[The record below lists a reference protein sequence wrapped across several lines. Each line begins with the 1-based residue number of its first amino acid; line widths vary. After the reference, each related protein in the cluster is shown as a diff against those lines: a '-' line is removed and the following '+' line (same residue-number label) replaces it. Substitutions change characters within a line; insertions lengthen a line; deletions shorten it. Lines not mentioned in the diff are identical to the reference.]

1 MTLEHNVPAAQ
12 SLAKP
17 KAIVAGIINTLTGDI
32 SDTTTNTSAKTRL
45 FLKARDELNVQ
56 HGQNAF
62 MVFEFNSIGMG
73 NIDYIKRHIKSGNP
87 DSLLQGVYLL
97 QARYKVQETE
107 MALERIEKELSLTE
121 ETMRD
126 CLALYDNHS
135 SAKRDIIEDA
145 LSHAVNGLQS
155 EIESLRSRFHLRK
168 RTLKQLDHTNQE

>member
-1 MTLEHNVPAAQ
+1 MTLEHNDPAAQ
-12 SLAKP
+12 SQTKS
-17 KAIVAGIINTLTGDI
+17 KAIVAGIINTLTGEI

-45 FLKARDELNVQ
+45 FLKARDELNIQ

-73 NIDYIKRHIKSGNP
+73 NIDYIKRHIKSENP
-87 DSLLQGVYLL
+87 DSLLKKVYLL

-107 MALERIEKELSLTE
+107 KELERLEKELSLTE

-126 CLALYDNHS
+126 CLALYENHS

-145 LSHAVNGLQS
+145 LSHEVSELQS
-155 EIESLRSRFHLRK
+155 EVKSLRSRLHLRK
-168 RTLKQLDHTNQE
+168 RTLKQLDHTDQE